1 MMIRPQALMVSLL
14 PFLKLEKRS
23 VKRKS
28 WSYVRSFFFF
38 FFFKRSLRGASMK
51 LLFLLSPRKSV
62 LWILRTSILLLWVGF
77 IKSYLRY

>member
-1 MMIRPQALMVSLL
+1 MMIRPRALMVSLL
-14 PFLKLEKRS
+14 PFLRLEKRP

-38 FFFKRSLRGASMK
+38 FYKRSLRGASMQ

-62 LWILRTSILLLWVGF
+62 LWILRTSIQLLRVGF